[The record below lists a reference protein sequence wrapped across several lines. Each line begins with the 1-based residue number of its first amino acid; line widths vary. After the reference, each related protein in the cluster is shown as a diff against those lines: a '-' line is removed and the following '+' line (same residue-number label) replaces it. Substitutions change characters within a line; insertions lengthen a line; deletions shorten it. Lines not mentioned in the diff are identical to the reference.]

1 MLQKFMSYFSAY
13 AFRQIEGENSII
25 IGKISSRPKS
35 MSKLSTI
42 FEKSENKE
50 KFSTGP
56 TKDKPGPTFPK
67 VVMTAVMD
75 VVKS

>member
-1 MLQKFMSYFSAY
+1 
-13 AFRQIEGENSII
+13 
-25 IGKISSRPKS
+25 

-42 FEKSENKE
+42 LEKSENKE

-56 TKDKPGPTFPK
+56 TNDNPGPTFPR